1 MRKPGGGEAAG
12 EAATVAFHVL
22 PRASRDGVAGIAGDA
37 VRVRLT
43 APPLENRA
51 NEALVRFLSARLSVP
66 RPRVEIVAGKRGR
79 KKIVRIVGVSRNE
92 LLRRL
97 GLQEPPGQ
105 PPVDLDR

>member
-1 MRKPGGGEAAG
+1 MRKKGAGESAG
-12 EAATVAFHVL
+12 EAVTVAFHVL

-51 NEALVRFLSARLSVP
+51 NEALVRFLAADLGVP
-66 RPRVEIVAGKRGR
+66 RSRVEIVAGKRGR
-79 KKIVRIVGVSRNE
+79 KKIVRVAGVSRTE
-92 LLRRL
+92 ILRRL
-97 GLQEPPGQ
+97 GLEQPPDK

>member
-1 MRKPGGGEAAG
+1 MP
-12 EAATVAFHVL
+12 
-22 PRASRDGVAGIAGDA
+22 SRSSGSVAGISGGA

-51 NEALVRFLSARLSVP
+51 NEALVRFLAAELSVP

-79 KKIVRIVGVSRNE
+79 KKIVRISGVSRNE

-105 PPVDLDR
+105 SPVDLDR